1 MDIEK
6 TIIEMEMDKED
17 STRFRRVHAAAKSLF
32 GDRLTHMSAPGGSY
46 RASYRVHLGDTTVI
60 ASCRDDFRRTRI
72 EAFALRKL
80 GAVCESMPRCLG
92 LADDVLFQSDA
103 GKRRMNVAMFEA
115 DDAERQLIANRAV
128 EALFTIHRA
137 ARAAEMHKY
146 MPPLG
151 ASKQWVTRVVNAVRK
166 LEKQGA
172 KIGKGFNRFG
182 VYDALTV
189 APRQFVKW
197 DCRSGNAAL
206 DIAGNLRWFDF
217 EYCGLR
223 HGAEDF
229 AWLIADESWPRA
241 PQTMLSMVCD
251 AYDPDIAEDR
261 DDWLEYL
268 SIYIVFHALQ
278 RLQLM
283 QSEVAKRGWK
293 SKRKVIARDD
303 VGLHPEF
310 AIQLCNVAMFF
321 AERSRLTAPLLPM
334 FEAVS
339 ADLAPIANC
348 A

>member
-1 MDIEK
+1 MDVEK
-6 TIIEMEMDKED
+6 TILEMEMDKED
-17 STRFRRVHAAAKSLF
+17 STRFRRVHAAAQSLF
-32 GDRLTHMSAPGGSY
+32 GDRLTHISTPGGSY
-46 RASYRVHLGDTTVI
+46 RASYRVHLGDMTAI
-60 ASCRDDFRRTRI
+60 ASCRHDFRRTRV

-92 LADDVLFQSDA
+92 LTDDVLFQSDA
-103 GKRRMNVAMFEA
+103 GKRRLNVAMFEA
-115 DDAERQLIANRAV
+115 DDAERQQVAIKAV

-137 ARAAEMHKY
+137 ARDAEMHTY

-151 ASKQWVTRVVNAVRK
+151 TSKQWVTRVVNAVRK

-172 KIGKGFNRFG
+172 KIGKGFNRFE
-182 VYDALTV
+182 VYDALAV

-206 DIAGNLRWFDF
+206 DTAGKLRWFDF

-229 AWLIADESWPRA
+229 AWLIADESWPMA
-241 PQTMLSMVCD
+241 PQTMLDMVRD
-251 AYDPDIAEDR
+251 AFDPDIAQDR
-261 DDWLEYL
+261 TAWLEYL
-268 SIYIVFHALQ
+268 SVYTVFHALQ
-278 RLQLM
+278 RLQLL

-310 AIQLCNVAMFF
+310 AIQLCNVAMYF
-321 AERSRLTAPLLPM
+321 ADRSRLTAPLLPM
-334 FEAVS
+334 FEAV
-339 ADLAPIANC
+339 ATELAPLSDC